1 MTEPSARS
9 SGAGTVTCGQP
20 ALAED
25 RASATVARMVLGATL
40 QRLREKA
47 GLSTADASVA
57 IALPAPRIAD
67 VECGQIGLRLRH
79 VAGLCAAYGVS
90 DVTLRA
96 TLLGL
101 ARQANS
107 PQWWHSYADLVP
119 EWFECYLG
127 LEQAASLIRGYTAQ
141 VIPVLLQTSDY
152 AREIITLAHRNLAER
167 DVQRRVELRLRRQQV
182 LRGPCPPRLW
192 VMIDEAALRRHA
204 GSRTSMRGQLRHLIA
219 AAELP
224 NVTIRVLPFRL
235 GGHLATGGPLAVL
248 RLPDPQLPDIAYLEQ
263 LASGV
268 YFRRPAQVDFYR
280 HILNLLAV
288 QAEAAGPPQVML
300 DQILKEI

>member
-1 MTEPSARS
+1 MNEPSACTR
-9 SGAGTVTCGQP
+9 GVGTATRNPPGQ
-20 ALAED
+20 AQD

-47 GLSTADASVA
+47 GLSAADASVA
-57 IALPAPRIAD
+57 IALPAPRISA
-67 VECGQIGLRLRH
+67 VECGQAGLRLRH

-90 DVTLRA
+90 DLAERA

-107 PQWWHSYADLVP
+107 PQWWHEYQDLVP
-119 EWFECYLG
+119 DWFECYLG

-141 VIPVLLQTSDY
+141 VIPVLLQTPDY
-152 AREIITLAHRNLAER
+152 AREVISLAQGHLPAR
-167 DVQRRVELRLRRQQV
+167 DIQRRVELRMRRQEI
-182 LRGPCPPRLW
+182 LRGPRPPRLW
-192 VMIDEAALRRHA
+192 LVIDEAALRRPA
-204 GSRTSMRGQLRHLIA
+204 GSRTAMRAQLRHLIS

-224 NVTIRVLPFRL
+224 HVTMRVLPFRL

-248 RLPDPQLPDIAYLEQ
+248 RMPDPQLPDIAYLEQ
-263 LASGV
+263 LASGL
-268 YFRRPAQVDFYR
+268 YYRRLAQVDYYR

-288 QAEAAGPPQVML
+288 QAEPAGPPQVIIE
-300 DQILKEI
+300 QILTEI